1 MNWYKRAAI
10 VLLAPLALVAC
21 SSEGG
26 STHEESESASPF
38 VSSVSAAAPAE
49 EGTCATE
56 FDVPAL
62 LEAMPEE
69 FAGLAH
75 DPTYDAG
82 EPDGWGRFYQA
93 DGLQFMVN
101 STYLDEKETDP
112 CPQDNE
118 QAARDVRS
126 FIAEDYQ
133 RQERENGEEV
143 KPFEDLDFT
152 EGGRYFA
159 CAKHPEVDLRQFFCV
174 TTVGNAE
181 VINYMFRHSMGDAK
195 DVEDMKSASKELAAI
210 IDSVA

>member
-26 STHEESESASPF
+26 STHEESESASPL
-38 VSSVSAAAPAE
+38 VSSVSAAALAE

-62 LEAMPEE
+62 LGAMPEE

-93 DGLQFMVN
+93 NGLQFMVN
-101 STYLDEKETDP
+101 ANYLDEEETDP
-112 CPQDNE
+112 CLQDNE

-159 CAKHPEVDLRQFFCV
+159 CAKHPEADLRQFFCV
-174 TTVGNAE
+174 TTLGNAE
-181 VINYMFRHSMGDAK
+181 VVNYMFRHSMGDAK
-195 DVEDMKSASKELAAI
+195 DVEDMKGASKELAAI
-210 IDSVA
+210 IDSIA

>member
-1 MNWYKRAAI
+1 MNLYKRAAI
-10 VLLAPLALVAC
+10 VLLAPSALVAC
-21 SSEGG
+21 SSDGG
-26 STHEESESASPF
+26 STHEESESASPH
-38 VSSVSAAAPAE
+38 VASVSAAAPAE
-49 EGTCATE
+49 ESTCATE

-82 EPDGWGRFYQA
+82 KPDGWGRFYQTE
-93 DGLQFMVN
+93 GLQFMVDAN
-101 STYLDEKETDP
+101 YLDEKETDP

-126 FIAEDYQ
+126 FIVEDYQ

-143 KPFEDLDFT
+143 KPFEELDFT

-159 CAKHPEVDLRQFFCV
+159 CAKHPEADLRQFFCV

-181 VINYMFRHSMGDAK
+181 VVNYMFRHSMGDVK
-195 DVEDMKSASKELAAI
+195 DLEDIKSASKELAAI
-210 IDSVA
+210 IDSVD

>member
-1 MNWYKRAAI
+1 MNLYKRAAI

-26 STHEESESASPF
+26 SAHEESESASPH
-38 VSSVSAAAPAE
+38 VASVSAAAPAE
-49 EGTCATE
+49 ESTCAIE

-75 DPTYDAG
+75 DPTYDVG
-82 EPDGWGRFYQA
+82 KSDGWGRFYQT
-93 DGLQFMVN
+93 DGLQFMVDAN
-101 STYLDEKETDP
+101 YLDEKETDP

-126 FIAEDYQ
+126 FIVEDYQ

-143 KPFEDLDFT
+143 KPFEELDFT
-152 EGGRYFA
+152 EDGRYFA
-159 CAKHPEVDLRQFFCV
+159 CAKHPEADLRQFFCV

-181 VINYMFRHSMGDAK
+181 VINYMFRHSMGDMK
-195 DVEDMKSASKELAAI
+195 DLEDIKSASKELAAI